1 VTAVEER
8 KSRVGRLRGLSWL
21 DAVTLVVI
29 AVALGFAFLTPPEVN
44 QGNVARL
51 FYLHVPAVSVAYLAF
66 ATTLVGSAGY
76 LVTRKMGFDHLAV
89 ASAEV
94 GVVFTGVAIVTGMV
108 WAKPTWGVYWTWSA
122 RLTLTAIMLFVYVG
136 YLALRRAIE
145 NPTARARRSA
155 VFGMLSVVQIPVV
168 HFSVVWWRD
177 IHQLGTVA
185 NPIGIQMDG
194 ILFVAFITGFIAFTL
209 VGVALVRRRYLLAG
223 LETAG
228 WGALDQDT
236 GRLAGDAVA
245 APQLAA
251 PMTERVRG

>member
-1 VTAVEER
+1 MKTVGFM
-8 KSRVGRLRGLSWL
+8 SLRVGRLRGVSWL
-21 DAVTLVVI
+21 DAVTLVALV
-29 AVALGFAFLTPPEVN
+29 VALGFAFLTPPEVS

-76 LVTRKMGFDHLAV
+76 LVTKKMGFDHVAV

-94 GVVFTGVAIVTGMV
+94 GVVFTALAVVTGMI

-136 YLALRRAIE
+136 YLALRRVIE
-145 NPTARARRSA
+145 NPTVRARRSA
-155 VFGMLSVVQIPVV
+155 VFGMLSVIQIPVV

-185 NPIGIQMDG
+185 NPVGIQMDG
-194 ILFVAFITGFIAFTL
+194 ILFVTFILGFVAFAL

-223 LETAG
+223 LETAA
-228 WGALDQDT
+228 WGALERGA

-245 APQLAA
+245 APELAA
-251 PMTERVRG
+251 TMTERVTG

>member
-1 VTAVEER
+1 MKTVGQRT
-8 KSRVGRLRGLSWL
+8 SRMSRLDG
-21 DAVTLVVI
+21 VTLVAL
-29 AVALGFAFLTPPEVN
+29 AVALGFAFLTPPEAN

-66 ATTLVGSAGY
+66 GATLVGSAGY
-76 LVTRKMGFDHLAV
+76 LITKKMGFDHLAV

-94 GVVFTGVAIVTGMV
+94 GVVFTAVAIVTGMI

-122 RLTLTAIMLFVYVG
+122 RLTLTAIMLFVYLG

-155 VFGMLSVVQIPVV
+155 VFGMLSVVQIPIV

-194 ILFVAFITGFIAFTL
+194 ILFVAFISGFIAFTL
-209 VGVALVRRRYLLAG
+209 IGVALVRRRYLLAG
-223 LETAG
+223 LEAAG
-228 WGALDQDT
+228 WGALERGA
-236 GRLAGDAVA
+236 GRLAGDAVST
-245 APQLAA
+245 PQLGAT
-251 PMTERVRG
+251 MTERVRG